1 MLINTTLNATK
12 DLNYLNPD
20 PEETV
25 ESAMAQDPFFRWL
38 LESTEP
44 LNEELLQMTV
54 VNLYPF
60 KSTGKQFIK
69 KIVEKH
75 AYIEEVLENAL
86 PPMLPKEPIS
96 YSSMKNWGY
105 TGLIE
110 PGDPVSSTVQRLID
124 IQFKNRGL
132 SKNTKGILKL
142 NANIFAK
149 YVLTRMHLIR
159 EGARGAYIY
168 EKSGRYKPLNDEL
181 LKKLCRNLLH
191 EAKEDIWTVKW
202 ENEYFTAV
210 KREMQII
217 ENLNPYPQF
226 INVKNGMLDL
236 NSLKLSEHSPN
247 YYSTIQLNIDYN
259 PKAKCPLFNG
269 FLHEIFEEDRELVEL
284 IQELMGYCFV
294 QEIKLQNAFI
304 FLGSGSNGKSVLAEV
319 IRHLIGP
326 ENVSSV
332 SLSSLTG
339 KFGMQDLPGK
349 LVNISTEN
357 ELDKKFNTQN
367 FKALTGDD
375 TVNVEKKYQD
385 SYNTKL
391 FAKIII
397 LLNRMIESD
406 DHSEGYYR
414 RLVII
419 PFNKSYRALG
429 RGEARLPGV
438 DYMDKNLKEKILREI
453 DGILNFALIGL
464 HRLMKNDFNMTRSKA
479 SEKALYDYKVKR
491 NPIIEFLSQ
500 KVEWDINAKT
510 KRAELRIVYMKW
522 ASANGFEENVH
533 ISSTKFLELFD
544 KAMAA
549 CKPSTEVVTKKIQGT
564 FYLAGI
570 RVKGE
575 IAEAD
580 SLFDDDP

>member
-1 MLINTTLNATK
+1 MMVNINGNTTNGV
-12 DLNYLNPD
+12 NYLYRNSQ
-20 PEETV
+20 
-25 ESAMAQDPFFRWL
+25 ESIEYAMAQEPFYRWV
-38 LESTEP
+38 LENTKP
-44 LNEELLQMTV
+44 LNQELIQMTA
-54 VNLYPF
+54 VNLSPF
-60 KSTGKQFIK
+60 KSTGRKFIK
-69 KIVEKH
+69 KIIEKH
-75 AYIEEVLENAL
+75 TYIEEVLENAV
-86 PPMLPKEPIS
+86 PQMLPREPIS
-96 YSSMKNWGY
+96 YSSMKNYGY
-105 TGLIE
+105 TGPIE
-110 PGDPVSSTVQRLID
+110 PGDPVTSTLERLND
-124 IQFKNRGL
+124 IRFKNRGI
-132 SKNTKGILKL
+132 SSNAKGILKL

-149 YVLTRMHLIR
+149 YVLTRIYLVR

-168 EKSGRYKPLNDEL
+168 EKTGRYKPLNDEL
-181 LKKLCRNLLH
+181 LKKLCRNILH

-210 KREMQII
+210 KREMHII
-217 ENLNPYPQF
+217 ESLNPHPQF
-226 INVKNGMLDL
+226 INLRNGMLDL
-236 NSLKLSEHSPN
+236 NSLKLRKHSSR
-247 YYSTIQLNIDYN
+247 YYSTIQLNIEYD
-259 PKAKCPLFNG
+259 PEAKCPQFRA
-269 FLHEIFEEDRELVEL
+269 FLHEIFEKDRELIKL
-284 IQELMGYCFV
+284 IQEVMGYCFL

-304 FLGSGSNGKSVLAEV
+304 FLGSGSNGKSVLADV

-332 SLSSLTG
+332 SLSGLNS

-375 TVNVEKKYQD
+375 AVNVEKKYQD

-397 LLNRMIESD
+397 LLNRMIESN

-419 PFNKSYRALG
+419 PFNKSYRAVG
-429 RGEARLPGV
+429 IGETRIPGV
-438 DYMDKNLKEKILREI
+438 DYMDKNLKEKLLQEL

-464 HRLMKNDFNMTRSKA
+464 HRLIKNDFNMTRSKA
-479 SEKALYDYKVKR
+479 SEKALYDYKVKQ
-491 NPIIEFLSQ
+491 NPVIEFLSQ

-510 KRAELRIVYMKW
+510 KRSELRRVFMRW
-522 ASANGFEENVH
+522 ATANGFEENAH

-549 CKPSTEVVTKKIQGT
+549 YKPSTKISIKKIQGT
-564 FYLAGI
+564 IYLAGI

-575 IAEAD
+575 IAQED
-580 SLFDDDP
+580 SLLDEEP